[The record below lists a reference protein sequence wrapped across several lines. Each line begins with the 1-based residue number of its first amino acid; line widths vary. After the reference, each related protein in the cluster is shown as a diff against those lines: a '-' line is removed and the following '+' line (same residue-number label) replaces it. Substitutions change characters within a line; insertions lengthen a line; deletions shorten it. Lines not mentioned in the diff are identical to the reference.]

1 MSQSKFIRLIVKN
14 YVETSKCFPII
25 SKDGITTDLFA
36 IAQSDPLFLGS
47 ILNIRQLKS
56 QIPSIAR
63 TVSIAKNLD
72 YYQNKICHE
81 IPSIPDTEAIKPILQ
96 KLRIIIIALFLK
108 LNKLMVKNKTNIS
121 LEYDKHLV
129 DWNNHSEQ
137 VLMVTSSIL
146 IGYQQGKT
154 EKKMSDTIK
163 ETLNYLDISMSL
175 IDDEISYLY

>member
-1 MSQSKFIRLIVKN
+1 MSQSKLIRLIVKN
-14 YVETSKCFPII
+14 YVETSKCFLII

-36 IAQSDPLFLGS
+36 MSQSDPLFFNSSLD
-47 ILNIRQLKS
+47 IRQLRSK
-56 QIPSIAR
+56 IPSIAR

-81 IPSIPDTEAIKPILQ
+81 IPSIPDIEQIKQILQ

-108 LNKLMVKNKTNIS
+108 LNKLMIEIKTSIS
-121 LEYDKHLV
+121 LECDKYLV
-129 DWNNHSEQ
+129 DWNNNSEQ
-137 VLMVTSSIL
+137 VLAVTSSIL

-154 EKKMSDTIK
+154 EKKTLDTIK